1 MSCTRTIYTVAIS
14 LRSIRGN
21 DTSTHALASA
31 YGVNEEL
38 QEPGCTVVAGVD
50 VLLAEV
56 LAQLGHHVLEGAG
69 VVLEPHLQLWE
80 ARTEEPLGTS
90 STQVGQ
96 EIIP

>member
-1 MSCTRTIYTVAIS
+1 MSCSRIIYTVAIS
-14 LRSIRGN
+14 LRNITGRGK

-38 QEPGCTVVAGVD
+38 EEPGCTVVAGID

-80 ARTEEPLGTS
+80 ARTEEP
-90 STQVGQ
+90 
-96 EIIP
+96 

>member
-1 MSCTRTIYTVAIS
+1 MSCSRIIYTVAIS
-14 LRSIRGN
+14 LRNITGRGN

-31 YGVNEEL
+31 YSVSEEL
-38 QEPGCTVVAGVD
+38 EEPGSAVVAGVD

-80 ARTEEPLGTS
+80 ARTEEP
-90 STQVGQ
+90 
-96 EIIP
+96 